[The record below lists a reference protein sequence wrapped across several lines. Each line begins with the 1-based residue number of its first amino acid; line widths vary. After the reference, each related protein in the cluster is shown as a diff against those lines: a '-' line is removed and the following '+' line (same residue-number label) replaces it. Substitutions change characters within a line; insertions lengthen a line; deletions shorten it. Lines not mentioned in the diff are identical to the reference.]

1 MIKQVKYKVGDVVKY
16 CQKVFFIY
24 KELQNTYGI
33 IIKHKHTLYRPSE
46 YRPSEEIE
54 IYFWYSFVSM
64 KIYEFSDK
72 VLFP

>member
-16 CQKVFFIY
+16 CQKFFYVY
-24 KELQNTYGI
+24 KELQNTYRI
-33 IIKHKHTLYRPSE
+33 IIKHKYTLYYPSE
-46 YRPSEEIE
+46 DIE

-64 KIYEFSDK
+64 KIYEFSGK

>member
-24 KELQNTYGI
+24 KELQNTYGL

-46 YRPSEEIE
+46 DIE